1 MLAAD
6 IRVAGTDARFG
17 QLEVQRG
24 FFPCGGAT
32 VRLAQEVGW
41 GNAMRIILSGDEF
54 SAEEA
59 YRLGLVQAL
68 VPPEQAFSAA
78 LAISERIAAHAP
90 PGVQA
95 ALASARNAPVAGDE
109 DRFPVI
115 FSP

>member
-24 FFPCGGAT
+24 FFPCGCTT

-59 YRLGLVQAL
+59 ARLGLVQAL
-68 VPPEQAFSAA
+68 VPSGEAFFAA
-78 LAISERIAAHAP
+78 P
-90 PGVQA
+90 
-95 ALASARNAPVAGDE
+95 ASARGLARSEELSGRYKYVC
-109 DRFPVI
+109 
-115 FSP
+115 

>member
-1 MLAAD
+1 MVVAARGVSFTVAVELMLAAD

-41 GNAMRIILSGDEF
+41 GNAMRIILGGDEF

-59 YRLGLVQAL
+59 YRSNV
-68 VPPEQAFSAA
+68 SASCRERECQYVY
-78 LAISERIAAHAP
+78 ISVV
-90 PGVQA
+90 GVT
-95 ALASARNAPVAGDE
+95 
-109 DRFPVI
+109 FKKKT
-115 FSP
+115 